1 MVLSFLLLVNVI
13 VNVFFAVCGTPTNG
27 VSRSFGVR
35 SVSSLSNELCLR
47 RCKENA
53 TYQEKYKFSAE
64 QCMKH
69 CKQEK
74 AFNVQRKQNGLTQLK
89 VRAQRSTSASPNCHG
104 FKEGQY
110 LQALPTTI
118 KKVDFKEYSPQEHH
132 YNVSWVPVKK
142 HIIEERNYT
151 YYSLLYHF
159 NDDDYKAE
167 SKCVLVP
174 KNMSYFVLKHTPKGS
189 HRSGPD
195 VLLAAVIPYPFL
207 ISSTPI
213 QLYKSDPSR
222 EGIPSFHP
230 TLEKAN
236 ASSFKIGISISS
248 GVIALSIL
256 LIMTIIWRRRQW
268 CRSSYQGEAL
278 SENSSEQDNASR
290 GNAFTL
296 IPELQTSQE
305 LFHCCYY
312 PESEA
317 FRCHVASIVNRFR
330 SDGFNVIMDSM
341 VSYQISSQGPMR
353 WAETQIRM
361 AEKVLVFLSP
371 GLLRIA
377 SGNISDVQSQDV
389 QEMRRVWLELDLLR
403 DHYAKTRSAS
413 KMVCVAISEVPVN
426 SLNTPLLWAKVIYK
440 FPEDYDKIL
449 QRLNERPSI
458 LPFSL

>member
-1 MVLSFLLLVNVI
+1 
-13 VNVFFAVCGTPTNG
+13 
-27 VSRSFGVR
+27 
-35 SVSSLSNELCLR
+35 
-47 RCKENA
+47 
-53 TYQEKYKFSAE
+53 
-64 QCMKH
+64 
-69 CKQEK
+69 
-74 AFNVQRKQNGLTQLK
+74 
-89 VRAQRSTSASPNCHG
+89 
-104 FKEGQY
+104 
-110 LQALPTTI
+110 
-118 KKVDFKEYSPQEHH
+118 
-132 YNVSWVPVKK
+132 
-142 HIIEERNYT
+142 
-151 YYSLLYHF
+151 
-159 NDDDYKAE
+159 
-167 SKCVLVP
+167 
-174 KNMSYFVLKHTPKGS
+174 
-189 HRSGPD
+189 
-195 VLLAAVIPYPFL
+195 
-207 ISSTPI
+207 
-213 QLYKSDPSR
+213 
-222 EGIPSFHP
+222 
-230 TLEKAN
+230 
-236 ASSFKIGISISS
+236 
-248 GVIALSIL
+248 LSIL
-256 LIMTIIWRRRQW
+256 LIMTIIWRRSQR
-268 CRSSYQGEAL
+268 CRSSYQGAAVP
-278 SENSSEQDNASR
+278 ENSSNQDNANR

-296 IPELQTSQE
+296 IPELKTSQE

-317 FRCHVASIVNRFR
+317 FRCHVASIANRFR

-361 AEKVLVFLSP
+361 AKKVLVFLSP